1 MVQILKRVNFICLI
15 NYKSFMKEEFFG
27 TLLAV
32 LAAVVSGFSIVA
44 NKVFIVDLD
53 PIVFTSIRALLIG
66 IVCFAISSIECNF
79 KYKKFKKVSWKYLIA
94 IGLIGGSIAFLL
106 FFTGLKLTT
115 GGRAGF
121 LQKTLP
127 IYVTIFAF
135 LFLKEK
141 ITKKQ
146 VFALIIMFIGIIVLT
161 SSQIDPAIFWSDPSL
176 GDLLI
181 IFATVLWAI
190 EYTVSKYTIIKKE
203 SIFVVTFGR
212 MFFGAIILFA
222 IAVLWDKI
230 YLLFELTAQQLF
242 NIYIS
247 TIILFYY
254 VFLWY
259 LSMKYINVSKAATLL
274 LLAPVIS
281 LLLGMMILNEPVS
294 MIQLIGSALILIG
307 AYVVSK
313 SKSEFLQSV

>member
-1 MVQILKRVNFICLI
+1 
-15 NYKSFMKEEFFG
+15 MKKEFFG

-32 LAAVVSGFSIVA
+32 LAAVVSGFSIII
-44 NKVFIVDLD
+44 NKIFIVDLD
-53 PIVFTSIRALLIG
+53 PTIFTAIRALFIG
-66 IVCFAISSIECNF
+66 IVCLIISSVECGF

-94 IGLIGGSIAFLL
+94 IGLIGGSIPFLL

-115 GGRAGF
+115 GGRAAF

-127 IYVTIFAF
+127 IYVIVFAF

-146 VFALIIMFIGIIVLT
+146 VFALIAMFIGLIILT
-161 SSQIDPAIFWSDPSL
+161 SSQIGYSILWSNPAK

-181 IFATVLWAI
+181 ILATVLWAFESI
-190 EYTVSKYTIIKKE
+190 IVKHTMIKKE
-203 SIFVVTFGR
+203 SVFVVTFAR
-212 MFFGAIILFA
+212 MFFGAMILFA
-222 IAVLWDKI
+222 IAFLWDKV
-230 YLLFELTAQQLF
+230 YLLYQLTPTQIF

-247 TIILFYY
+247 TIVLFYY

-259 LSMKYINVSKAATLL
+259 FSIKFINVSKAATLL

-281 LLLGMMILNEPVS
+281 LFLGMAILDEPVP
-294 MIQLIGSALILIG
+294 ILQLIGSALILVG
-307 AYVVSK
+307 AYVVSRT
-313 SKSEFLQSV
+313 KSEVLHPV

>member
-1 MVQILKRVNFICLI
+1 
-15 NYKSFMKEEFFG
+15 MKKEFFG
-27 TLLAV
+27 TLLAI
-32 LAAVVSGFSIVA
+32 LAAIVSGFSIIA

-53 PIVFTSIRALLIG
+53 PTIFTAIRALLIG
-66 IVCFAISSIECNF
+66 IVCFIISSIECNF
-79 KYKKFKKVSWKYLIA
+79 KYKKFKMVPWKYLII
-94 IGLIGGSIAFLL
+94 IGFVGGAIAFLL

-121 LQKTLP
+121 LNKTLP
-127 IYVTIFAF
+127 IYVMIFAF
-135 LFLKEK
+135 IFLKEK

-146 VFALIIMFIGIIVLT
+146 VFAFIIMFIGLIVLT
-161 SSQIDPAIFWSDPSL
+161 SSEIEPSVFWSNPSL

-181 IFATVLWAI
+181 IFATILWAVENVI
-190 EYTVSKYTIIKKE
+190 SRYTLIKKE
-203 SIFVVTFGR
+203 SVFVLTFAR
-212 MFFGAIILFA
+212 MFFGAVFLFG
-222 IAVLWDKI
+222 IAVLLNKA

-259 LSMKYINVSKAATLL
+259 WSIKFINVSKAATLL
-274 LLAPVIS
+274 LLAPIIS
-281 LLLGMMILNEPVS
+281 LVLGMIVLDEPVS
-294 MIQLIGSALILIG
+294 LIQLIGSALILIG

-313 SKSEFLQSV
+313 TKSELLQSV